1 MKTDNQC
8 YLLAIDLG
16 TMSCKVAIFS
26 NAGKLINRARADL
39 TIHYPQPMWIEA
51 VPDDWWTI
59 VIKLIK
65 ETLDASKI
73 PVNQIAGI
81 GLCGLMHALVPVDRQ
96 GNAIDRAMLWMDQRC
111 KPQAEWMIQNFGE
124 EIRQLAGHLPSTTT
138 SAAKLLWL
146 KENRP
151 DVVERTYKFLL
162 AKDYI
167 RLKLTGEFATDVSD
181 SSGTSLIDRGG
192 RDWSVE
198 MLEEIIGVSAEKM
211 PIIRQSTDIAGYV
224 TQQAAAETGLAQG
237 TPVVVGGSDVL
248 ATLLGA
254 NIYAPR
260 RVCLYMGT
268 AAWMVMSAETDD
280 CKPKVLGHLPLRK
293 QRGSKEGEA
302 SRIHPFSEDVRP
314 RYRWLGATATLGA
327 SVKWYKEV
335 LGQAEASQAEK
346 NGVDPYV
353 DIEREAAKAPPGASG
368 LLFIPHLCGERA
380 VKHNPDAKG
389 TLFGLTLA
397 HQKRH
402 IIRAIMEG
410 NAYIIRQLFDVQKDS
425 DEITE
430 ILTVGGGAKSPLWR
444 EIIANVTGKTVLAPR
459 IFEASSLGVAILAG
473 VGTGILNSARESANA
488 WVNITNRIEPDPTLM
503 QKYEKSYGLYRDLDA
518 ALQKFYPR
526 VE

>member
-1 MKTDNQC
+1 MNKDNQC

-26 NAGKLINRARADL
+26 DAGELISHARSDL
-39 TIHYPQPMWIEA
+39 TIHYPQPTWVEA
-51 VPDDWWTI
+51 VPDDWWAI
-59 VIKLIK
+59 VLKLIG
-65 ETLDASKI
+65 ETLDASGI
-73 PVNQIAGI
+73 LPHQIAGI

-96 GNAIDRAMLWMDQRC
+96 SNAIDSAMLWMDQRC

-124 EIRQLAGHLPSTTT
+124 KIRQLTGRLPSTTT

-151 DVVERTYKFLL
+151 DIVARTYKFLL

-181 SSGTSLIDRGG
+181 SGGTSLIYREGK
-192 RDWSVE
+192 DWSVE
-198 MLEEIIGVSAEKM
+198 LLEEIIGVSAKKM
-211 PIIRQSTDIAGYV
+211 PVIRQSTDIAGYV

-237 TPVVVGGSDVL
+237 TPVIVGSSDVL
-248 ATLLGA
+248 ATLTGA

-268 AAWMVMSAETDD
+268 AAWMAMSAETDD
-280 CKPKVLGHLPLRK
+280 
-293 QRGSKEGEA
+293 
-302 SRIHPFSEDVRP
+302 RIHPFSEDVRL

-327 SVKWYKEV
+327 GLKWYKEV

-346 NGVDPYV
+346 NGIDPYV
-353 DIEREAAKAPPGASG
+353 DIEKEAAKAPPGAGG
-368 LLFIPHLCGERA
+368 LIFIPHLMGERA

-389 TLFGLTLA
+389 TLFGLTLG

-402 IIRAIMEG
+402 IIRAILEG
-410 NAYIIRQLFDVQKDS
+410 NAYIIRHLFDVQEGS

-430 ILTVGGGAKSPLWR
+430 ILTVGGGAKSSLWR
-444 EIIANVTGKTVLAPR
+444 KIIANVTGKTVLVPR
-459 IFEASSLGVAILAG
+459 IFEAASLGVAILAG
-473 VGTGILNSARESANA
+473 VGTGVLNSIQEATNA
-488 WVNITNRIEPDPTLM
+488 WIHFAGRIEPDAVLM
-503 QKYEKSYGLYRDLDA
+503 QKYEKSYKLYRDLDA
-518 ALQKFYPR
+518 TLQQFYR
-526 VE
+526 